1 MPANS
6 LDSQLT
12 LTPCNPQVHGSFIRS
27 LTRDNFYLMITRTI
41 GWDEELHQQEPRFPE
56 RYTMVYGNYDLIGFF
71 SIREASDYLY
81 IHTIQLVASFRGK
94 GYGTTLLQHIE
105 NIARTKNLQRI
116 HLSVFKENPAQRLY
130 RRLGYKL
137 IAQDG
142 YLIRMEKLLE
152 AN

>member
-1 MPANS
+1 MLANS
-6 LDSQLT
+6 SDLQLT
-12 LTPCNPQVHGSFIRS
+12 FTPCNPQVHGAFIRS
-27 LTRDNFYLMITRTI
+27 LTRENFYLIISRTI
-41 GWDEELHQQEPRFPE
+41 GWDEELHQQEPRPE
-56 RYTMVYGNYDLIGFF
+56 RYTMVYSNHNLIGFF

-116 HLSVFKENPAQRLY
+116 HLSVFKENPTQRLY
-130 RRLGYKL
+130 QKLGYKQ
-137 IAQDG
+137 IAQDE

-152 AN
+152 TN

>member
-1 MPANS
+1 VTIS
-6 LDSQLT
+6 
-12 LTPCNPQVHGSFIRS
+12 
-27 LTRDNFYLMITRTI
+27 RTI
-41 GWDEELHQQEPRFPE
+41 GWDEELHQQEPRPE
-56 RYTMVYGNYDLIGFF
+56 RYTMVYGNDNLIGFF

-81 IHTIQLVASFRGK
+81 IHTIQLVASFRSK

-130 RRLGYKL
+130 QRLGYKP
-137 IAQDG
+137 IAQDE
-142 YLIRMEKLLE
+142 YLIRMEKVLE